1 MVNCYNIRSKTDV
14 LSSTIA
20 GSTCGHST
28 FHQLGWTSS
37 AG

>member
-1 MVNCYNIRSKTDV
+1 LLKSSPLDV
-14 LSSTIA
+14 LSSTTA
-20 GSTCGHST
+20 GSTRGHST